1 APLPLAS
8 TMKSLEAPPETLTR
22 SSPASAATS
31 TNLTRVLCALGAMAH
46 SAERSAATT
55 SRDARDIAA
64 HSIGPWCLGSWCLV
78 PSPLNR
84 GQKGLP
90 TITYPNH
97 RHASHSGRTCGRRRG
112 GDDVGGGRVLV
123 RAAGAI
129 AARIGATDSRP
140 LAHDH

>member
-1 APLPLAS
+1 QRREERGYGKPG
-8 TMKSLEAPPETLTR
+8 
-22 SSPASAATS
+22 
-31 TNLTRVLCALGAMAH
+31 CARHRGTFYWALV
-46 SAERSAATT
+46 
-55 SRDARDIAA
+55 
-64 HSIGPWCLGSWCLV
+64 LGSWCLV

-90 TITYPNH
+90 TITYPSH

-140 LAHDH
+140 LAHDHAVLR